1 MIYEVII
8 ELISLLQL
16 QVNLNIFMILVTSC
30 KIKIMNSK

>member
-8 ELISLLQL
+8 EFISLLQL
-16 QVNLNIFMILVTSC
+16 QVNLNIFMILVNSC